1 MPSSNGRGPA
11 SRLGSGAARS
21 VPLAIITD
29 NLLAIRMK
37 SIQRHLII
45 LLALTLALPAALEA
59 QENAAQETSEP
70 SEAARTPHF
79 SIGVLGGMDRNYH
92 IVDMSYMTDYSY
104 SPYAPGRTLGL
115 QLGYSPWKWL
125 TLRLDGVMLDKN
137 YYREHMMTGSGGS
150 YPDTTTNRYVNVPL
164 VVMLNVGN
172 RVRLHAFGGV
182 YGGYWL
188 SSHRKGR
195 TMAVFGSPEYDEEVD
210 LGSEESREKF
220 NRKDVGL
227 AYGAGLSGVIAKRLE
242 IGVEARWYY
251 GIYDIQ
257 KEYMTNLNP
266 RYNTTFV
273 LQAGLSVWL

>member
-1 MPSSNGRGPA
+1 
-11 SRLGSGAARS
+11 
-21 VPLAIITD
+21 
-29 NLLAIRMK
+29 MK
-37 SIQRHLII
+37 SIQQRPSIL
-45 LLALTLALPAALEA
+45 LLALMLALPMVLGA
-59 QENAAQETSEP
+59 QENPERKTSDASET
-70 SEAARTPHF
+70 ARTPHF

-125 TLRLDGVMLDKN
+125 TLRLDGVVLSKN
-137 YYREHMMTGSGGS
+137 YYREHMMTGGGGA
-150 YPDTTTNRYVNVPL
+150 YPDTTTNEYVNVPL
-164 VVMLNVGN
+164 VVMFNVGN
-172 RVRLHAFGGV
+172 KIRLHAFGGV

-210 LGSEESREKF
+210 LDSQESQIKF
-220 NRKDVGL
+220 NRKDGGFT
-227 AYGAGLSGVIAKRLE
+227 YGVGLSGVVAKRLE

-251 GIYDIQ
+251 GIFDIQ
-257 KEYMTNLNP
+257 KPYMTNLNP